1 MGRKDQGASLTQT
14 PSGEPILASVKARLL
29 EYDQAGAGEP
39 PLVLLPG
46 GLTGWQSWL
55 PLVPTLSAARRVVR
69 LQPIINAEGL
79 AGRPGDPTYDAEVER
94 ESIERTLEQAGVS
107 EMHLVGW
114 SNGGRIALDFALAN
128 AERAR
133 TLTLIEPAAYWLVAD
148 KEQSARTFHEYLERC
163 AGRDL
168 TDEDLCEFLI
178 RAGLGTEETDFRSL
192 PQWDFWYSCR
202 QALSWGGERATSSAA
217 AGIEGF
223 ELLDVPTL
231 VIRGR
236 STSPWLREVAGLLAA
251 EMPEASL
258 VELDGGHACILEDPA
273 GFATAL
279 ASHVGREETR
289 FAGRR

>member
-1 MGRKDQGASLTQT
+1 M
-14 PSGEPILASVKARLL
+14 EARIL
-29 EYDQAGAGEP
+29 EYDQAGEGEP

-55 PLVPTLSAARRVVR
+55 PLMPALSAACRIVR
-69 LQPIINAEGL
+69 LQLIVNAEGL
-79 AGRPGDPTYDAEVER
+79 AGRPGDPTYDAAVER
-94 ESIERTLEQAGVS
+94 ESIEATLGEAGVS

-114 SNGGRIALDFALAN
+114 SNGGRIALDFALAHP
-128 AERAR
+128 ERVR

-148 KEQSARTFHEYLERC
+148 TEESARRFHEYVERC
-163 AGRDL
+163 ASRDL

-192 PQWDFWYSCR
+192 PLWDFWYSCR
-202 QALSWGGERATSSAA
+202 QALSWGGERATRSAA

-223 ELLDVPTL
+223 ERLRVPTL

-236 STSPWLREVAGLLAA
+236 STSPWLREVAGLLAS
-251 EMPEASL
+251 EMPEATL
-258 VELDGGHACILEDPA
+258 VELDGGHACLLEDPEA
-273 GFATAL
+273 FVTAL

-289 FAGRR
+289 VARRR